1 MVINFDKNIDSNITS
16 INVSGVEYEL
26 LNVITAGSMGWT
38 IDRDSNIITFIG
50 STDIQVTFNS
60 TLALKLY
67 SDQFEL
73 ATSIPYNPFANGL
86 ATDPHYD
93 KIPTG
98 HINPHTY
105 IDTDIEND

>member
-16 INVSGVEYEL
+16 IKVNGDDFEI
-26 LNVITAGSMGWT
+26 LNVVTTGSMGWT
-38 IDRDSNIITFIG
+38 IDTDLNIITFLG
-50 STDIQVTFNS
+50 TTGVQVTFNS
-60 TLALKLY
+60 AEALKLY

-73 ATSIPYNPFANGL
+73 ATSIPYNPFVNGL

-105 IDTDIEND
+105 VDTDIEND